1 MPSLEDLINMTRSG
15 NMTLLNLTQ
24 PGNVTSIEDQYNV
37 ATKPNGM
44 TSFEDILTMPSDED
58 LLNLTQPGNVT
69 SLKDLLNLT
78 NLKNLE
84 DILGNFKQTL
94 TTSVD
99 LSLSVFYSLVRN
111 YFYIKIMTQGRNL
124 QNVLGKFIRFFVTLG
139 LKILRLFRLY

>member
-1 MPSLEDLINMTRSG
+1 MKSVLDNQGNDLEKFIKMTSLEDLINMTRSV
-15 NMTLLNLTQ
+15 NMKLLNQTQ
-24 PGNVTSIEDQYNV
+24 SVNVTSIEEQYNV

-44 TSFEDILTMPSDED
+44 KSFEDILTMTSDED
-58 LLNLTQPGNVT
+58 LLNITQSGNVT

-111 YFYIKIMTQGRNL
+111 TF
-124 QNVLGKFIRFFVTLG
+124 
-139 LKILRLFRLY
+139 